1 MFEISE
7 SYIVIEEMN
16 MRVFGIKSENLTI
29 NNISSDYQKIEK
41 LVAMLNEENPSS
53 IHINDIIDDYILEM

>member
-1 MFEISE
+1 MFEIRE

>member
-41 LVAMLNEENPSS
+41 LVAMLNEGNPSS

>member
-53 IHINDIIDDYILEM
+53 IHINEIIDDYILEM